1 MRHMLRFLCR
11 LMTACILLLSPRI
24 ALAFETEPVVE
35 HGSAAIVCDEFGN
48 VLYGLNEDEAMP
60 MASITKVMTAMVAL
74 DSGIDLDEPIA
85 FVYEEYPEGSQLAG
99 YKDGDTPTFREL
111 LQAMLVYSGND
122 AATNVAYAVAGSKE
136 GFAELMNQKAEQ
148 IGLENTHFANPHGL
162 EEEGHYSSASDLV
175 KMGRY
180 AMDHYPFIRQTVS
193 RDSIVIVADGKEVKL
208 ESTDELMGRYLGL
221 LGIKTGNTES
231 GASFLGAARRN
242 LVTLYSCVL
251 CSDTEEGRFEDTVS
265 LLDWGFGLYADKS
278 LAHGDWLL
286 RMAPWQ
292 DGFWLRC
299 PVSAKRSVVG
309 SVFCEGDVTYT
320 TVMFKPNTLVRANST
335 YGTTVWNQ
343 SGRHVESVSYDAG
356 CTQLVSAWSPVTMPL
371 FEDVEGMVG

>member
-1 MRHMLRFLCR
+1 MRHMLRTLCR
-11 LMTACILLLSPRI
+11 LVAASILLLTPRV
-24 ALAFETEPVVE
+24 AFAFDTEPVIE
-35 HGSAAIVCDEFGN
+35 HGAAAIVCDESGTM
-48 VLYGLNEDEAMP
+48 LYGYNEDEVMP
-60 MASITKVMTAMVAL
+60 MASITKIMTAMVAL
-74 DSGIDLDEPIA
+74 DSGIDLDEPIS
-85 FVYEEYPEGSQLAG
+85 FIYEEYPEGSQLAG

-111 LQAMLVYSGND
+111 LQATLVYSGND

-136 GFAELMNQKAEQ
+136 EFANLMNQKAEQ
-148 IGLENTHFANPHGL
+148 IGLEHTHFANPHGL

-180 AMDHYPFIRQTVS
+180 AMEHYPFIRQTVA

-208 ESTDELMGRYLGL
+208 ESTDELMGIYLGL

-251 CSDTEEGRFEDTVS
+251 CSDTRDGRFEDTVR
-265 LLDWGFGLYADKS
+265 LLDWGFGLYQDKT

-286 RMAPWQ
+286 RVAPWQ

-299 PVSAKRSVVG
+299 PVSAKRTVRG
-309 SVFCEGDVTYT
+309 SIFCEGDVNYT
-320 TVMFKPNTLVRANST
+320 TVMFKPNTMVQADAT

-343 SGRHVESVSYDAG
+343 EGRHVESVSYDAG
-356 CTQLVSAWSPVTMPL
+356 RSQNVSAWSPLALPL
-371 FEDVEGMVG
+371 FEDVEGLVG